1 MARYDRSCI
10 LCGKVYEYCNSCS
23 AFQDKP
29 VWMFS
34 YCSEDC
40 KDITS
45 LLTDFIYN
53 KVSKEEVKQGIEDKD
68 TSRHMEYKGSYGKAY
83 KEIMGEINSEDTDE
97 KQIEEKKDIEEI
109 KEDVIKDMAND
120 TVSQVKSNLLTESKK
135 VYPKAVAHKHGK

>member
-53 KVSKEEVKQGIEDKD
+53 KVSKEEAKQAIESKD
-68 TSRHMEYKGSYGKAY
+68 TSRHMQYKGSYGKAY
-83 KEIMGEINSEDTDE
+83 NEIMGKIDSEDIDE
-97 KQIEEKKDIEEI
+97 KTIEEKKDEEI
-109 KEDVIKDMAND
+109 KQDVIKDMAND
-120 TVSQVKSNLLTESKK
+120 TVSQFKSNLQAESKK

>member
-53 KVSKEEVKQGIEDKD
+53 KISKEEVKQVIESKD
-68 TSRHMEYKGSYGKAY
+68 TSRHMQYKGSYGKAY
-83 KEIMGEINSEDTDE
+83 KEIMGEIDSEDINE
-97 KQIEEKKDIEEI
+97 EVIEKKDEEN
-109 KEDVIKDMAND
+109 KQDVVKDMANE
-120 TVSQVKSNLLTESKK
+120 TVSQFKSNLQAESKK
-135 VYPKAVAHKHGK
+135 VYPKAVVHKHGK

>member
-45 LLTDFIYN
+45 LLTDYIYN
-53 KVSKEEVKQGIEDKD
+53 KVPKEDAKKIIDTKN
-68 TSRHMEYKGSYGKAY
+68 TSRHMNYKGSYGKAY
-83 KEIMGEINSEDTDE
+83 KEIMGEIDSEKE
-97 KQIEEKKDIEEI
+97 EIGEEKEVV
-109 KEDVIKDMAND
+109 KEDVIKDIAND
-120 TVSQVKSNLLTESKK
+120 TASNFKSNLQSESKK
-135 VYPKAVAHKHGK
+135 VYPKAIAHKHGK

>member
-53 KVSKEEVKQGIEDKD
+53 RISKEETKQAIETKD
-68 TSRHMEYKGSYGKAY
+68 TSRHMNYKGSYGKAY
-83 KEIMGEINSEDTDE
+83 KEIMGEIDSDNSEKD
-97 KQIEEKKDIEEI
+97 KIEEEV

-120 TVSQVKSNLLTESKK
+120 TVSQFKSNLQAESKK

>member
-1 MARYDRSCI
+1 MARYVRSCI
-10 LCGKVYEYCNSCS
+10 LCGKKYEYCNTCS

-45 LLTDFIYN
+45 LLTDYIYN
-53 KVSKEEVKQGIEDKD
+53 KISKEEVKKIIGSKD
-68 TSRHMEYKGSYGKAY
+68 TSRHMQYKGSYGKAY
-83 KEIMGEINSEDTDE
+83 KEIMDEVESEILEENKTE
-97 KQIEEKKDIEEI
+97 KDIKKDVIE
-109 KEDVIKDMAND
+109 DMANE
-120 TVSQVKSNLLTESKK
+120 TISQLKSNFQAESKK

>member
-45 LLTDFIYN
+45 LLTDYIYN
-53 KVSKEEVKQGIEDKD
+53 RVSKEDVKKIIDTKD
-68 TSRHMEYKGSYGKAY
+68 TSRHMNYKGSYGKAY
-83 KEIMGEINSEDTDE
+83 KEIMGETDSEN
-97 KQIEEKKDIEEI
+97 KIEDSIKNEEIKKDI
-109 KEDVIKDMAND
+109 VKDMAND
-120 TVSQVKSNLLTESKK
+120 TVSNFKSNLQSESKK
-135 VYPKAVAHKHGK
+135 VYPKAIAHKHGK

>member
-40 KDITS
+40 KDTTS

-53 KVSKEEVKQGIEDKD
+53 KISKEEVKQAIEGKD
-68 TSRHMEYKGSYGKAY
+68 TSRHMQYKGSYGKAF
-83 KEIMGEINSEDTDE
+83 KEIMDEIDSEDTDE

-109 KEDVIKDMAND
+109 KEDIIKDMAND
-120 TVSQVKSNLLTESKK
+120 TISQFKSNLQSESKK
-135 VYPKAVAHKHGK
+135 VYPKAVVHKHGK

>member
-1 MARYDRSCI
+1 MARYVRSCI
-10 LCGKVYEYCNSCS
+10 LCGKKYEYCNTCS

-45 LLTDFIYN
+45 LLTDYIYN
-53 KVSKEEVKQGIEDKD
+53 KISKEEVKEIIGSKD
-68 TSRHMEYKGSYGKAY
+68 TSRHMQYKGSYGKAY
-83 KEIMGEINSEDTDE
+83 KEIMDETEPEISEENKTE
-97 KQIEEKKDIEEI
+97 KDIEE
-109 KEDVIKDMAND
+109 DVIKGIAND
-120 TVSQVKSNLLTESKK
+120 TVTQLKDNLQSESKK

>member
-23 AFQDKP
+23 AFQNKP

-45 LLTDFIYN
+45 LLTDYIYN
-53 KVSKEEVKQGIEDKD
+53 KISKEEVKQIIETKD
-68 TSRHMEYKGSYGKAY
+68 TSRHMQYKGSYGKAY
-83 KEIMGEINSEDTDE
+83 KEIMGMVDIEISNDDKS
-97 KQIEEKKDIEEI
+97 EEKKNVEEI
-109 KEDVIKDMAND
+109 KKDMAND
-120 TVSQVKSNLLTESKK
+120 TVSQFKSNLQSESKK
-135 VYPKAVAHKHGK
+135 VYPKTVAHKHGK

>member
-45 LLTDFIYN
+45 LLTDYIYN
-53 KVSKEEVKQGIEDKD
+53 KVSKEDAKKIIDTKD
-68 TSRHMEYKGSYGKAY
+68 TSRHMQYKGSYGKAY
-83 KEIMGEINSEDTDE
+83 KEIMGEIDSENIDE
-97 KQIEEKKDIEEI
+97 KTIEEKEDKEI
-109 KEDVIKDMAND
+109 KQDVIKDMAND
-120 TVSQVKSNLLTESKK
+120 TISNFKSNLQAESKK
-135 VYPKAVAHKHGK
+135 VYPKAIAHKHGK

>member
-1 MARYDRSCI
+1 MAKYDRSCI

-23 AFQDKP
+23 AFQNKP

-45 LLTDFIYN
+45 LLTDYIYN
-53 KVSKEEVKQGIEDKD
+53 KISKEEVKQVIEAKD
-68 TSRHMEYKGSYGKAY
+68 TSRYMQYKGSYDKAY
-83 KEIMGEINSEDTDE
+83 KEIMGIVDSEISIED
-97 KQIEEKKDIEEI
+97 KVEEKKNTEDI
-109 KEDVIKDMAND
+109 KKDMAND
-120 TVSQVKSNLLTESKK
+120 TLSQFKSNLQSESKK

>member
-53 KVSKEEVKQGIEDKD
+53 RISKEETKQVIETKD
-68 TSRHMEYKGSYGKAY
+68 TSRHMNYKGSYGKAY
-83 KEIMGEINSEDTDE
+83 KEIMGEIDSDNFE
-97 KQIEEKKDIEEI
+97 KDKIEEEV

-120 TVSQVKSNLLTESKK
+120 TVSQFKSNLQAESKK
-135 VYPKAVAHKHGK
+135 VYPKTIAHKHGK

>member
-40 KDITS
+40 KDVTS

-53 KVSKEEVKQGIEDKD
+53 KISKEEVKQAIESKD
-68 TSRHMEYKGSYGKAY
+68 TSRHMQYKGSYGKAY
-83 KEIMGEINSEDTDE
+83 KEIMGEIDSEDIDE
-97 KQIEEKKDIEEI
+97 KAIEEKEDEEI
-109 KEDVIKDMAND
+109 KQDVVKDMANE
-120 TVSQVKSNLLTESKK
+120 TVSQFKSNLQTESKK

>member
-45 LLTDFIYN
+45 LLTDYIYN
-53 KVSKEEVKQGIEDKD
+53 KVSKEDAKKIIGTKD
-68 TSRHMEYKGSYGKAY
+68 TSRHMKYKGGYGKAY
-83 KEIMGEINSEDTDE
+83 KEIMGEIDSEKEVVE
-97 KQIEEKKDIEEI
+97 KEN
-109 KEDVIKDMAND
+109 KEVKQNVVKDMASD
-120 TVSQVKSNLLTESKK
+120 TVSQFKNNLQSESKK
-135 VYPKAVAHKHGK
+135 VYSKTIAHKHGK

>member
-45 LLTDFIYN
+45 LLTDYIYN
-53 KVSKEEVKQGIEDKD
+53 RVSKEDVKKIIDTKD
-68 TSRHMEYKGSYGKAY
+68 TSRHMNYKGSYGKAY
-83 KEIMGEINSEDTDE
+83 KEIMGETDSEN
-97 KQIEEKKDIEEI
+97 KIEDSIKNEEIKKDI
-109 KEDVIKDMAND
+109 VKDMAND
-120 TVSQVKSNLLTESKK
+120 TVSNFKSNLQAESKK

>member
-53 KVSKEEVKQGIEDKD
+53 KASKEEVKQSIEGKD
-68 TSRHMEYKGSYGKAY
+68 ISRYMQYKGSYGKAY
-83 KEIMGEINSEDTDE
+83 KEIMGIVDSQDSEKE
-97 KQIEEKKDIEEI
+97 LIEEKKDTKEE
-109 KEDVIKDMAND
+109 VIKDMAND
-120 TVSQVKSNLLTESKK
+120 TVSQFKSNLQSESKK

>member
-45 LLTDFIYN
+45 LLTDYIYN
-53 KVSKEEVKQGIEDKD
+53 KVSKEDAKKIIDTKD
-68 TSRHMEYKGSYGKAY
+68 TSRHMKYKGSYGKAY
-83 KEIMGEINSEDTDE
+83 KEIMGEVDSEDIDE
-97 KQIEEKKDIEEI
+97 KIIEEKEDKEI
-109 KEDVIKDMAND
+109 KQDVVKDMANE
-120 TVSQVKSNLLTESKK
+120 TVSQFKSNLQAESKK

>member
-45 LLTDFIYN
+45 LLTDYIYN
-53 KVSKEEVKQGIEDKD
+53 KVSKEDAKKIIDTKD
-68 TSRHMEYKGSYGKAY
+68 TSRHMQYKGSYGKAY
-83 KEIMGEINSEDTDE
+83 KEIMGEVDS
-97 KQIEEKKDIEEI
+97 EEKEIGEEKEVV

-120 TVSQVKSNLLTESKK
+120 IVSNFKSNLQSESKK
-135 VYPKAVAHKHGK
+135 AYPKAIAHKHGK

>member
-1 MARYDRSCI
+1 MARYVRSCI
-10 LCGKVYEYCNSCS
+10 LCGKKYEYCNTCS

-45 LLTDFIYN
+45 LLTDYIYN
-53 KVSKEEVKQGIEDKD
+53 KISKEEVKGIIGSKD
-68 TSRHMEYKGSYGKAY
+68 TSRHIQYKGSYGKAY
-83 KEIMGEINSEDTDE
+83 KEIMDETEPEIP
-97 KQIEEKKDIEEI
+97 EENKTEKDIEE
-109 KEDVIKDMAND
+109 DVIKGMAND
-120 TVSQVKSNLLTESKK
+120 MITQLKDNLQSESKK

>member
-53 KVSKEEVKQGIEDKD
+53 KISKEEVKQAIESKD
-68 TSRHMEYKGSYGKAY
+68 TSRHMQYKGSYGKAY
-83 KEIMGEINSEDTDE
+83 KEIMGEIDSKDVDE
-97 KQIEEKKDIEEI
+97 
-109 KEDVIKDMAND
+109 
-120 TVSQVKSNLLTESKK
+120 
-135 VYPKAVAHKHGK
+135 

>member
-53 KVSKEEVKQGIEDKD
+53 KISKEEVKQAIEGKD
-68 TSRHMEYKGSYGKAY
+68 TSRHMQYKGSYGKAF
-83 KEIMGEINSEDTDE
+83 KEIMDEIDSEDINE
-97 KQIEEKKDIEEI
+97 KEIEEKKDIEEI
-109 KEDVIKDMAND
+109 KEDVIKNMAND
-120 TVSQVKSNLLTESKK
+120 TVSQFKSNLQAESKK

>member
-1 MARYDRSCI
+1 MARYVRSCI
-10 LCGKVYEYCNSCS
+10 LCGKKYEYCNTCS

-45 LLTDFIYN
+45 LLTDYIYN
-53 KVSKEEVKQGIEDKD
+53 KISKEEVKRIIGSKD
-68 TSRHMEYKGSYGKAY
+68 TSRHMQYKGSYGKAY
-83 KEIMGEINSEDTDE
+83 KEIMDETEPEISEENKTE
-97 KQIEEKKDIEEI
+97 KGIE
-109 KEDVIKDMAND
+109 EDVIKGMAND
-120 TVSQVKSNLLTESKK
+120 MVTQLKDNLQSESKK

>member
-45 LLTDFIYN
+45 LLTDYIYN
-53 KVSKEEVKQGIEDKD
+53 KVSKEDAKKIIDTKD
-68 TSRHMEYKGSYGKAY
+68 TSRHMQYKGSYGKAY
-83 KEIMGEINSEDTDE
+83 KEIMGTVDFEILNDN
-97 KQIEEKKDIEEI
+97 KIEENKDKKVEEAKKDMI
-109 KEDVIKDMAND
+109 ND
-120 TVSQVKSNLLTESKK
+120 TVSQFKSNLQAESKK

>member
-40 KDITS
+40 KDITA
-45 LLTDFIYN
+45 LLTDYIYN
-53 KVSKEEVKQGIEDKD
+53 KIIKEEVKKIIEDKD
-68 TSRHMEYKGSYGKAY
+68 TSRHMQYKGSYGKAY
-83 KEIMGEINSEDTDE
+83 KEIMGIVDIAIEDSDKETAKE
-97 KQIEEKKDIEEI
+97 SNKKDVDNI
-109 KEDVIKDMAND
+109 VKDIANE
-120 TVSQVKSNLLTESKK
+120 TVSQFKSNLQSESKK
-135 VYPKAVAHKHGK
+135 VYPKAIAHKHGK

>member
-1 MARYDRSCI
+1 MARYVRSCI
-10 LCGKVYEYCNSCS
+10 LCGKKYEYCNTCS

-45 LLTDFIYN
+45 LLTDYIYN
-53 KVSKEEVKQGIEDKD
+53 KISKEEVKETIGSKD
-68 TSRHMEYKGSYGKAY
+68 TSRHMQYKGSYGKAY
-83 KEIMGEINSEDTDE
+83 KEIMDETEPEISEENKTE
-97 KQIEEKKDIEEI
+97 KDIEE
-109 KEDVIKDMAND
+109 DVIKGIAND
-120 TVSQVKSNLLTESKK
+120 TVTQLKDNLQSESKK

>member
-1 MARYDRSCI
+1 MARYVRSCI
-10 LCGKVYEYCNSCS
+10 LCGKKYEYCNTCS

-45 LLTDFIYN
+45 LLTDYIYN
-53 KVSKEEVKQGIEDKD
+53 KISKEEVKEIIGSKD
-68 TSRHMEYKGSYGKAY
+68 TSRHMQYKGSYGKAY
-83 KEIMGEINSEDTDE
+83 KEIMDETEPEIF
-97 KQIEEKKDIEEI
+97 EENKTEKDIEE
-109 KEDVIKDMAND
+109 DVIKGMAND
-120 TVSQVKSNLLTESKK
+120 TVTQLKDNLQSESKK

>member
-23 AFQDKP
+23 AFQNKP

-45 LLTDFIYN
+45 LLTDYIYN
-53 KVSKEEVKQGIEDKD
+53 KISKEEVKQIIETKD
-68 TSRHMEYKGSYGKAY
+68 TSRHMQYKGSYGKAY
-83 KEIMGEINSEDTDE
+83 KEIMGMVDTEISNDDE
-97 KQIEEKKDIEEI
+97 IEEKKNVEEI
-109 KEDVIKDMAND
+109 KKDMAND
-120 TVSQVKSNLLTESKK
+120 TVSQFKSNLQSESKK

>member
-45 LLTDFIYN
+45 LLTDYIYN
-53 KVSKEEVKQGIEDKD
+53 KISKEEVKQIIETKN
-68 TSRHMEYKGSYGKAY
+68 TSRHMQYKGSYGKAY
-83 KEIMGEINSEDTDE
+83 KEIMGMVDIEISNDD
-97 KQIEEKKDIEEI
+97 KIEEKKNVEEV
-109 KEDVIKDMAND
+109 KKDMAND
-120 TVSQVKSNLLTESKK
+120 TVSQFKSNLQSESKK
-135 VYPKAVAHKHGK
+135 VYPKTVAHKHGK

>member
-10 LCGKVYEYCNSCS
+10 LCGKKYEYCNTCS

-45 LLTDFIYN
+45 LLTDYIYN
-53 KVSKEEVKQGIEDKD
+53 KISKEEVKEIIGSKD
-68 TSRHMEYKGSYGKAY
+68 TSRHMQYKGSYGKAY
-83 KEIMGEINSEDTDE
+83 KEIMDETEPEISEENITE
-97 KQIEEKKDIEEI
+97 KDIEE
-109 KEDVIKDMAND
+109 DVIKGMAND
-120 TVSQVKSNLLTESKK
+120 TVTQVKSNLQSESKK
-135 VYPKAVAHKHGK
+135 VYPKAIAHKHGK

>member
-53 KVSKEEVKQGIEDKD
+53 KISKEEVKQAIEGKD
-68 TSRHMEYKGSYGKAY
+68 TSRHMQYKGSYGKAF
-83 KEIMGEINSEDTDE
+83 KEIMDEIDSEDINE
-97 KQIEEKKDIEEI
+97 KEIEEKKDIEEI

-120 TVSQVKSNLLTESKK
+120 TVSQFKSNLQTESKK

>member
-53 KVSKEEVKQGIEDKD
+53 KISKEEVKQAIESKD
-68 TSRHMEYKGSYGKAY
+68 TSRHMQYKGSYGKAY
-83 KEIMGEINSEDTDE
+83 NEIMGEIDSEDIDE
-97 KQIEEKKDIEEI
+97 KTIED
-109 KEDVIKDMAND
+109 KEVKQDVVKDMANE
-120 TVSQVKSNLLTESKK
+120 TVSQFKSNLQAESKK

>member
-23 AFQDKP
+23 AFQNKP

-45 LLTDFIYN
+45 LLTDYIYN
-53 KVSKEEVKQGIEDKD
+53 KISKEEVKQIIETKN
-68 TSRHMEYKGSYGKAY
+68 TSRHMQYKGSYGKAY
-83 KEIMGEINSEDTDE
+83 KEIMGMVDIEISNDD
-97 KQIEEKKDIEEI
+97 KIEEKKNVEEI
-109 KEDVIKDMAND
+109 KKDMAND
-120 TVSQVKSNLLTESKK
+120 TVSQFKSNLQSESKK
-135 VYPKAVAHKHGK
+135 VYPKTVVHKHGK

>member
-45 LLTDFIYN
+45 LLTDYIYN
-53 KVSKEEVKQGIEDKD
+53 KISKEEVKEIIGSKD
-68 TSRHMEYKGSYGKAY
+68 TSRYMQYKGSYGKAY
-83 KEIMGEINSEDTDE
+83 KEIMDETEPEISEENKTE
-97 KQIEEKKDIEEI
+97 KDI
-109 KEDVIKDMAND
+109 KEGIIEDMANK
-120 TVSQVKSNLLTESKK
+120 TISQLKSNFQTESKK
-135 VYPKAVAHKHGK
+135 VYPKTVAHKHGK

>member
-53 KVSKEEVKQGIEDKD
+53 KISKEEVKQAIEGKD
-68 TSRHMEYKGSYGKAY
+68 TSRHMQYKGSYGKAF
-83 KEIMGEINSEDTDE
+83 KEIMDEIDSEDINE
-97 KQIEEKKDIEEI
+97 KEAEEKKDIEEI

-120 TVSQVKSNLLTESKK
+120 TVSQFKSNLQTESKK